1 MARLRGTGV
10 RFLPALAAILAL
22 SACDPVL
29 DLRTLVEERV
39 TLSQV
44 SLVLYDGSTI
54 IGPGDTV
61 TWPDTIFGDPAPK
74 TLTLKNTGTS
84 NVTLTGPNVVS
95 ITGGAGAASYGGIVQ
110 PVTTTLIPGASTTFN
125 ATFTPVAPDNTYVC
139 DFVIN
144 SNDGLNPAYV
154 FHGTGRGTQWH
165 GSSRIVYSASSAFY
179 YSPQISIAPA
189 SVWQSPNL
197 PTLIAA
203 YYTTSGIFLSISKDG
218 GKTWPSPKL
227 AISNTGVTAVSIGVS
242 SGMTSN
248 IHIFYLSTT
257 PSSALFYTIAN
268 TSTLVNSTSP
278 DYTSHFAT
286 NYVGSF
292 PNSHFYQVK
301 NSNIAFANN
310 KVYLAYY
317 NSAASKL
324 QVALRDDTT
333 PTMGIPAFSYYDV
346 TGINGQTGDDFV
358 SLQVDATKLY
368 ALYGDGQ
375 YTRVAVLPLATIG
388 TPGTYLYYT
397 INNNGAGR
405 SLWSSGLVIDGTKG
419 YALWR
424 LNTGSPLYS
433 AVSTNMSLSSWSS
446 IHTITGETTATIA
459 AAQTTPLRLANGVL
473 YTIFFRSSP
482 SYGVRF
488 ASSSDEGV
496 SWSPQWLD
504 VDSSFIGSASEV
516 ALAVSGSTVY
526 AAYTTQSA
534 THPNDYSITL
544 KKSLDGGNTW

>member
-1 MARLRGTGV
+1 MAGVKEKSV
-10 RFLPALAAILAL
+10 RFLSALTAVLTL
-22 SACDPVL
+22 SACDPIL
-29 DLRTLVEERV
+29 DLKTLVEERV
-39 TLSQV
+39 TLSKV
-44 SLVLYDGSTI
+44 SLVLYDGATV

-61 TWPDTIFGDPAPK
+61 AWPDTIFGDPAPK
-74 TLTLKNTGTS
+74 TLTLTNTGTS

-110 PVTTTLIPGASTTFN
+110 PVTLTLTPGSSTTFS
-125 ATFTPVAPDNTYVC
+125 ATFTPASPDSDFVC

-154 FHGTGRGTQWH
+154 FHGTGRGKQFH

-179 YSPQISIAPA
+179 YSPQIEIAPA

-203 YYTTSGIFLSISKDG
+203 YYTSSGIYLSISKDG

-227 AISNTGVTAVSIGVS
+227 AISNTGVSAVSIGVS

-268 TSTLVNSTSP
+268 TSTVVNSTFA

-317 NSAASKL
+317 NTAASKL
-324 QVALRDDTT
+324 QVALRDDSI
-333 PTMGIPAFSYYDV
+333 PSFGIPAFSYYDV
-346 TGINGQTGDDFV
+346 TGINGQTGGDFA
-358 SLQVDATKLY
+358 SLQVDSSRLY
-368 ALYGDGQ
+368 VLYGDGR
-375 YTRVAVLPLATIG
+375 YTRAAVLPLATIG
-388 TPGTYLYYT
+388 TPGSYLYYT
-397 INNNGAGR
+397 VNDNGAGR

-419 YALWR
+419 YSLWR
-424 LNTGSPLYS
+424 LDGGSPLYS
-433 AVSTNMSLSSWSS
+433 KVSTNMSLSSWSAVHS
-446 IHTITGETTATIA
+446 VTGETTATIS

-473 YTIFFRSSP
+473 YTLYFRSSP

-504 VDSSFIGSASEV
+504 MDSSFTGSASEV
-516 ALAVSGSTVY
+516 ALAVSGLTVY
-526 AAYTTQSA
+526 AVYTTQSA
-534 THPNDYSITL
+534 SHPNDYSITL
-544 KKSLDGGNTW
+544 KKSLDGGATW

>member
-1 MARLRGTGV
+1 MARLKAKLYLIIS
-10 RFLPALAAILAL
+10 FIAL
-22 SACDPVL
+22 SFVLLSCDPIL
-29 DLRTLVEERV
+29 DLRLLVEERV
-39 TLSQV
+39 SLSKV
-44 SLVLYDGSTI
+44 ALVVYDGSTI
-54 IGPGDTV
+54 IGPGDTI
-61 TWPDTIFGDPAPK
+61 TWPDTIFGDPATK
-74 TLTLKNTGTS
+74 ILTLKNTGST

-95 ITGGAGAASYGGIVQ
+95 ITGGSGAASYGGIVQ
-110 PVTTTLIPGASTTFN
+110 PVQMTLPPGSSTTFS
-125 ATFTPVAPDNTYVC
+125 ATFTPAAPDNNYSC
-139 DFVIN
+139 NFVVN
-144 SNDGLNPAYV
+144 SNDSFNPSYV
-154 FHGTGRGTQWH
+154 FYGTGHSTQFH
-165 GSSRIVYSASSAFY
+165 GSSRIVYSASTAFY

-203 YYTTSGIFLSISKDG
+203 YYMTTGIYLSISKDG
-218 GKTWPSPKL
+218 GKTWPAPKL
-227 AISNTGVTAVSIGVS
+227 AISNTGVSAVSIGVS
-242 SGMTSN
+242 TGTTSN
-248 IHIFYLSTT
+248 IHIFYLSNT

-268 TSTLVNSTSP
+268 TSSVVNSTFA

-301 NSNIAFANN
+301 NSNITFANN

-317 NSAASKL
+317 NSAASKM

-346 TGINGQTGDDFV
+346 TGINGQTGGEFV

-368 ALYGDGQ
+368 ALYEDGQ
-375 YTRVAVLPLATIG
+375 YTRVAVLPLVTIG
-388 TPGTYLYYT
+388 TPATYLYHT
-397 INNNGAGR
+397 INNNGTGR
-405 SLWSSGLVIDGTKG
+405 SLWSSGLVIDGTRG
-419 YALWR
+419 YSLWR
-424 LNTGSPLYS
+424 LDGGSPLYS
-433 AVSTNMSLSSWSS
+433 KVSTNMSLSSWSAL
-446 IHTITGETTATIA
+446 HTIAGETTATIG

-473 YTIFFRSSP
+473 YTLYFRSSP

-504 VDSSFIGSASEV
+504 VDSSFTGSASEV
-516 ALAVSGSTVY
+516 AIAVSGSTVY

-544 KKSLDGGNTW
+544 KKSLNGGATW